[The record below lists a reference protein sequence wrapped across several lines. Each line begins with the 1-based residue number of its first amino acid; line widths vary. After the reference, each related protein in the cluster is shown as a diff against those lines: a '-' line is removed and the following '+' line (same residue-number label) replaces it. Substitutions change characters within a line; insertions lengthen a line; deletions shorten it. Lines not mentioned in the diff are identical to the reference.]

1 MSTTMP
7 TPHHTGSPVLPD
19 PGARTYVVRTLGCQM
34 NVHDSEHMAGML
46 EQAGYSRATAAD
58 DAASNADVVV
68 INTCAVRENAATR
81 LYGNLGQLASL
92 KAARPGMQIAVG
104 GCLAQKD
111 RGEIVTKAPW
121 VDVVF
126 GTHNLD
132 ALPVLLER
140 ARHNESAQ
148 VEIAESLQVFPS
160 TLPTRRESVY
170 AGWVSISVGCNN
182 TCTFCIVPHLR
193 GKERDRRPGEVLAE
207 VQALV
212 DAGAVEVTLLG
223 QNVNSYGVE
232 FGDRGAFAKLLRAC
246 GEIDGLERVRFT
258 SPHPAAFTDDV
269 IEAMAETPN
278 VMPQLHMPLQ
288 SGSDRVLRAMRRSYR
303 SEKFLGI
310 LDRVRAAMPDAAITT
325 DIIVG
330 FPGET
335 EEDFAETLRVVE
347 ASRFGSAYMFQ
358 YSPRPGTPA
367 ATMDDQLPKEVVQ
380 ERFERLLALQER
392 ISGEES
398 ARQVGRT
405 LEVLVAEGSGKKDG
419 ATHRLSGRARDNRL
433 VHLALPAGTVA
444 DGDTP
449 ADQPAGL
456 DDPRLADPAEL
467 DPQLPRPGDMV
478 TVEVTRAAPHH
489 LIADSAVDGG
499 TYAVRRTRSGDA
511 WVRRERARLG
521 GGGDE
526 HSHGA
531 PAPDGP
537 VVLGM
542 PTLRG

>member
-1 MSTTMP
+1 MSTTAL
-7 TPHHTGSPVLPD
+7 TPALPD
-19 PGARTYVVRTLGCQM
+19 AASAGAADDRPRTYLVRTLGCQM

-46 EQAGYSRATAAD
+46 EQAGYQRATSEDEAA
-58 DAASNADVVV
+58 NTADVVV

-81 LYGNLGQLASL
+81 LYGNLGQLASI

-111 RGEIVTKAPW
+111 RGDIVAKAPW

-140 ARHNESAQ
+140 ARHNEAAQ

-207 VQALV
+207 VEALV
-212 DAGAVEVTLLG
+212 AAGAIEVTLLG

-246 GEIDGLERVRFT
+246 GQIEGLERVRFT

-269 IEAMAETPN
+269 IAAMAETPN

-288 SGSDRVLRAMRRSYR
+288 SGSDRILRAMRRSYR

-335 EEDFAETLRVVE
+335 EEDFAETMRVVE
-347 ASRFGSAYMFQ
+347 ASRFSSAFMFQ

-367 ATMDDQLPKEVVQ
+367 ATMEDQLPKEVVQ

-392 ISGEES
+392 IGAQEAE
-398 ARQVGRT
+398 RQVGRT
-405 LEVLVAEGSGKKDG
+405 LEVLVAEDSGRKDG
-419 ATHRLSGRARDNRL
+419 ARRRLSGRAADNRL
-433 VHLALPAGTVA
+433 VHFGLPSDAENLPGAPTS
-444 DGDTP
+444 
-449 ADQPAGL
+449 L
-456 DDPRLADPAEL
+456 DDPRLADVV
-467 DPQLPRPGDMV
+467 PQGLPRPGDMV
-478 TVEVTRAAPHH
+478 TVTVTKAAPHH
-489 LIADSAVDGG
+489 LIADPVTPGPL
-499 TYAVRRTRSGDA
+499 AVRRTRSGDA
-511 WVRRERARLG
+511 WAEREKIRLG
-521 GGGDE
+521 GGEDT
-526 HSHGA
+526 HSHGT
-531 PAPDGP
+531 PAPSGP
-537 VVLGM
+537 VSLGL
-542 PTLRG
+542 PTLRAK